1 MKKVIRR
8 LKTFRILAIEM
19 TISIIVQVYDM
30 VTICGALC
38 NFKEQIY
45 NDLNFQPAVA
55 FQIETSH
62 LIYAANQMASFYTKC
77 STGMK

>member
-1 MKKVIRR
+1 
-8 LKTFRILAIEM
+8 M

-45 NDLNFQPAVA
+45 NDWNFQPAVA

-62 LIYAANQMASFYTKC
+62 LIYTANQMASFYTKC
-77 STGMK
+77 STGMKWVELSIYVFTNK